1 MLSGIRFIFVLV
13 NPKTSEVHF
22 YDPSSDEEFFK
33 SEGDLIEMNNGQ
45 WLIDKIL
52 KYDLALREVVV

>member
-33 SEGDLIEMNNGQ
+33 SEGDLIKIKRES
-45 WLIDKIL
+45 WLIDRIL